1 MIAPLLS
8 LGYDLTQ
15 PLLAG
20 IVNDLSPPL
29 RPSSGVECLYIVLGF
44 GTGSLIFGGMLSLGF
59 ETVFLVFGVVAV
71 LAGVFAAK
79 LFKSESHK

>member
-1 MIAPLLS
+1 
-8 LGYDLTQ
+8 
-15 PLLAG
+15 
-20 IVNDLSPPL
+20 
-29 RPSSGVECLYIVLGF
+29 
-44 GTGSLIFGGMLSLGF
+44 MLSLGF